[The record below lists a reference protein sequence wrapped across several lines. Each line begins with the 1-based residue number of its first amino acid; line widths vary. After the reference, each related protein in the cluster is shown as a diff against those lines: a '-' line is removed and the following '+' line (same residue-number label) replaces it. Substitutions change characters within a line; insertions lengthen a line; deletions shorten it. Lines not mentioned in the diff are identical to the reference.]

1 MKKSRNF
8 SGKTGSEF
16 VNTFVGIGLGPIQT
30 GIFLAGA
37 AKGGFDRI
45 VIAEVNDKLRKAVN
59 DAGSVTVN
67 IAADDRVYTEVY
79 PHVEVYNPNDPE
91 EVKKLVQAAAEASEL
106 ATALPSVK
114 FYAYCAGWLREGF
127 SLQPERTRF
136 FYTAENNNHAAE
148 ELEKAINKPFPNPFY
163 LNTVIG
169 KMSGVAPAS
178 PERPG
183 LAPAAENGHLVE
195 EFSTIYI
202 SKCPG
207 IENRKVKSLYV
218 KDDLFPF
225 EDAKLYG
232 HNATHFF
239 LATLGKT
246 KGCKTMDELRAY
258 PELIEKARKAF
269 FEESGA
275 ALVKKYGNLGD
286 ELFTEKGFK
295 AYVDG
300 LLVRMT
306 NPFLKDAIDRITRDP
321 ERKLGWD
328 DRVIGTMRLVMSQG
342 LQPVTFAEGAK
353 LAAEEWAA
361 GADVKAKLAELWPK
375 PWGEEHEKLCK
386 LMGI

>member
-1 MKKSRNF
+1 MMS
-8 SGKTGSEF
+8 
-16 VNTFVGIGLGPIQT
+16 TFVGVGLGPIQT

-45 VIAEVNDKLRKAVN
+45 VIAEVNEKLKAAVN
-59 DAGSVTVN
+59 AVHSVTVN
-67 IAADDRVYTEVY
+67 IAANDRVYTEVY
-79 PHVEVYNPNDPE
+79 PNVEVYNPNDPADQE
-91 EVKKLVQAAAEASEL
+91 KLIAAAAEASEL

-114 FYAYCAGWLREGF
+114 FYAYCAPWLKAGF
-127 SLQPERTRF
+127 AMQPERRRF

-148 ELEKAINKPFPNPFY
+148 ELEKAMGVKFPNTYY

-169 KMSGVAPAS
+169 KMSGIAPAS
-178 PERPG
+178 AERPG

-207 IENRKVKSLYV
+207 IEERQVKSLFV

-232 HNATHFF
+232 HNATHFL
-239 LATLGKT
+239 LATLGKS
-246 KGCKTMDELRAY
+246 KGCSTMDEVRAY
-258 PELIEKARKAF
+258 PELIELARKAF

-275 ALVKKYGNLGD
+275 ALIKKYASLND
-286 ELFTEKGFK
+286 ELFTVGGFK

-321 ERKLGWD
+321 ERKLSWD
-328 DRVIGTMRLVMSQG
+328 DRVIGTMRLILSQG
-342 LQPVTFAEGAK
+342 ITPVSFAKGAR
-353 LAAEEWAA
+353 LAALEWAA
-361 GADVKAKLAELWPK
+361 GEDVKTKRAGLWPQ
-375 PWGEEHEKLCK
+375 PWGREHDELCR
-386 LMGI
+386 LMGF